1 MVSYHLL
8 NLNMKFFAF
17 ILLLCTAHIV
27 SAQTTSQSKTDTMGL
42 KLVHVVKK
50 GETFYGI
57 AKEYDM
63 SVMDLKSMNPGL
75 DVLQPGLKLNVIKNK
90 IIATGGGEN
99 SNPNTLNT
107 VDHVVAK
114 DETLYSLSKKYNTTV
129 AIIREL
135 NGLGDEG
142 LKLGQ
147 TIKLPSIN
155 PVSIQTKPIEHS
167 TKVIDPSKPSIP
179 KSTDGKVTTE
189 PEVNEKTQDK
199 SPEKTQEKSPEKPE
213 TNPSKEGGIIES
225 SSKGSKVKYVE
236 KESKGTLKIV
246 EATSIPAE
254 DAQRAWVWFEDGKK
268 NDVVAIIN
276 PQNNQIVY
284 AMVQGEGK
292 SKKSVTVTPFVAQK
306 LGIFDEKTVVRVRYA
321 VPNK

>member
-1 MVSYHLL
+1 
-8 NLNMKFFAF
+8 
-17 ILLLCTAHIV
+17 
-27 SAQTTSQSKTDTMGL
+27 
-42 KLVHVVKK
+42 
-50 GETFYGI
+50 
-57 AKEYDM
+57 
-63 SVMDLKSMNPGL
+63 
-75 DVLQPGLKLNVIKNK
+75 
-90 IIATGGGEN
+90 
-99 SNPNTLNT
+99 
-107 VDHVVAK
+107 
-114 DETLYSLSKKYNTTV
+114 
-129 AIIREL
+129 
-135 NGLGDEG
+135 
-142 LKLGQ
+142 
-147 TIKLPSIN
+147 
-155 PVSIQTKPIEHS
+155 
-167 TKVIDPSKPSIP
+167 
-179 KSTDGKVTTE
+179 
-189 PEVNEKTQDK
+189 VNEKPQDK
-199 SPEKTQEKSPEKPE
+199 SPEKTQEKSPEKSE
-213 TNPSKEGGIIES
+213 NNPSKEGGIIES

>member
-1 MVSYHLL
+1 
-8 NLNMKFFAF
+8 
-17 ILLLCTAHIV
+17 
-27 SAQTTSQSKTDTMGL
+27 
-42 KLVHVVKK
+42 
-50 GETFYGI
+50 
-57 AKEYDM
+57 
-63 SVMDLKSMNPGL
+63 
-75 DVLQPGLKLNVIKNK
+75 
-90 IIATGGGEN
+90 
-99 SNPNTLNT
+99 
-107 VDHVVAK
+107 VAK

-189 PEVNEKTQDK
+189 PEVNEKPQDK